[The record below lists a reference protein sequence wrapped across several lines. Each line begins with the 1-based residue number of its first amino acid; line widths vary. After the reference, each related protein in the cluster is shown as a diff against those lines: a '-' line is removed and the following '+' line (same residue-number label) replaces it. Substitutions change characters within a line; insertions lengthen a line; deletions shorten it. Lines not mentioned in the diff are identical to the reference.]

1 MDLTQFFGRLERK
14 TLKFPREER
23 ILPHEDDMEIW
34 LE

>member
-1 MDLTQFFGRLERK
+1 MDLTQFFGRLESK

-23 ILPHEDDMEIW
+23 ILPYEDDMEIW